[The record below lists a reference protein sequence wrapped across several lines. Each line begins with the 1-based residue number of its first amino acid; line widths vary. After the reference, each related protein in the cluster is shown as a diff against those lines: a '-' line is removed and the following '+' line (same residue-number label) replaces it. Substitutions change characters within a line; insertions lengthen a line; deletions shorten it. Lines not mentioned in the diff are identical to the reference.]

1 MNINS
6 VGSGSI
12 TFDNLASGKRIN
24 KAADDASGMSVAE
37 KLRTQSNGYDVGG
50 NNALAGKNVIDVA
63 DGAMKSIG
71 DSLQRI
77 RDLAVTASSSALMT
91 DDDKSAIQSEI
102 DSLKQGIQDTAKNTS
117 FNTMSLLDGSTAD
130 MKLATNPDGRGQ
142 SIKLVNGTLESL
154 GIADFSVMGEF
165 DISSID
171 SAIESVSNGRSQMGA
186 QSNAISSSVSYNA
199 YASENL
205 TNSRSRIEDLDMAD
219 GITEV
224 KKNEIL
230 EQYKILMEKK
240 KMDENEKANFAKTF
254 FN

>member
-1 MNINS
+1 
-6 VGSGSI
+6 
-12 TFDNLASGKRIN
+12 
-24 KAADDASGMSVAE
+24 
-37 KLRTQSNGYDVGG
+37 
-50 NNALAGKNVIDVA
+50 
-63 DGAMKSIG
+63 
-71 DSLQRI
+71 
-77 RDLAVTASSSALMT
+77 
-91 DDDKSAIQSEI
+91 
-102 DSLKQGIQDTAKNTS
+102 
-117 FNTMSLLDGSTAD
+117 
-130 MKLATNPDGRGQ
+130 
-142 SIKLVNGTLESL
+142 
-154 GIADFSVMGEF
+154 
-165 DISSID
+165 
-171 SAIESVSNGRSQMGA
+171 MGA